1 MTGLSPEQAAVAAR
15 YRTFAAEE
23 VHGVSPS
30 YECLTLEI
38 AESRE
43 VLDFLLGF
51 PSARRQPNLLLAA
64 SRIVAGRVPDLD
76 QLIALI
82 RDPAARLRTLMLSR
96 TTQTNEPARTAVL
109 LPVLASLPPPLALIE
124 VGASGGLCL
133 LPDRYGYDYGT
144 RRIAGAPGSP
154 TFPCSVQGPAP
165 LPASVPQIAWR
176 VGLDLSPIDIGSAA
190 DTAWLEA
197 LVWPEQEHR
206 RRHLQ
211 QAIAVARAEPPRVVR
226 GDLLHDLDA
235 LIAEAPSDAT
245 LVVFHSAALAY
256 VTPRAARLRF
266 AEALRGTRAVW
277 ISNEAPG
284 VFPDILAQAPT
295 PMPLS
300 RFLLAVDGVPKA
312 WTGPHGQSL
321 EWFAKGDTRL
331 WR

>member
-1 MTGLSPEQAAVAAR
+1 MTELSPEQATVAAR

-30 YECLTLEI
+30 YERLTLEV
-38 AESRE
+38 ADSRE
-43 VLDFLLGF
+43 ILDFLLGF

-64 SRIVAGRVPDLD
+64 SRIVAGRVPDKD
-76 QLIALI
+76 HLIELI
-82 RDPAARLRTLMLSR
+82 RDPEGRLRTLMLSR
-96 TTQTNEPARTAVL
+96 TTQTNEAARCAVL

-124 VGASGGLCL
+124 VGASAGLCL
-133 LPDRYGYDYGT
+133 LPDRYGYDYGA

-154 TFPCSVQGPAP
+154 TFRCVVQGSAPIPAAAP
-165 LPASVPQIAWR
+165 TIVWR
-176 VGLDLSPIDIGSAA
+176 AGLDLSPIDLGSES

-211 QAIAVARAEPPRVVR
+211 QAIAVARAAPPRVVR

-235 LIAEAPSDAT
+235 LIAQAPAGTT

-256 VTPRAARLRF
+256 VTPRATRLRF
-266 AEALRGTRAVW
+266 VERLRRTRATW

-284 VFPDILAQAPT
+284 VFPDILAQAPA
-295 PMPLS
+295 PMPPS

-321 EWFAKGDTRL
+321 EWFA
-331 WR
+331 

>member
-1 MTGLSPEQAAVAAR
+1 MTELSPEHAAVAAR

-23 VHGVSPS
+23 ARGASPS
-30 YECLTLEI
+30 YERLTLEV
-38 AESRE
+38 AESLE

-64 SRIVAGRVPDLD
+64 ARIVAGRVPDKD
-76 QLIALI
+76 QLTELI
-82 RDPAARLRTLMLSR
+82 RDPDARLRTLMLSR
-96 TTQTNEPARTAVL
+96 TTQTNEPARCAVL

-124 VGASGGLCL
+124 VGASAGLCL
-133 LPDRYGYDYGT
+133 LPDRYGYDYGAH
-144 RRIAGAPGSP
+144 RIDGVPGSP
-154 TFPCSVQGPAP
+154 TFPCVVHGPAP
-165 LPASVPQIAWR
+165 LPAAAPEVVWR
-176 VGLDLSPIDIGSAA
+176 AGLDLSPIDLGSAA
-190 DTAWLEA
+190 DTDWLEA

-206 RRHLQ
+206 RRHLR

-226 GDLLHDLDA
+226 GDLLRDLDA
-235 LIAEAPSDAT
+235 LIAEAPADAT

-256 VTPRAARLRF
+256 VTPRAARLGF

-284 VFPDILAQAPT
+284 VFPDIVARAPAPT
-295 PMPLS
+295 PLS

-321 EWFAKGDTRL
+321 EWIA
-331 WR
+331 

>member
-1 MTGLSPEQAAVAAR
+1 MTELSAEQAAVAAR

-30 YECLTLEI
+30 YERLAIEV
-38 AESRE
+38 ADSRE
-43 VLDFLLGF
+43 ILDFLLGF

-76 QLIALI
+76 QLIELI
-82 RDPAARLRTLMLSR
+82 RDREGRLRALMLSR
-96 TTQTNEPARTAVL
+96 TTQTNEAARCAVL

-133 LPDRYGYDYGT
+133 LPDRYGYDYGA
-144 RRIAGAPGSP
+144 RRIAGVPGSP
-154 TFPCSVQGPAP
+154 IFRCVVQGPAP
-165 LPASVPQIAWR
+165 IPAAAPPIVWR
-176 VGLDLSPIDIGSAA
+176 AGLDLSPIDLGSES

-206 RRHLQ
+206 RRRLQ
-211 QAIAVARAEPPRVVR
+211 QAIAVARAAPPRVVR

-235 LIAEAPSDAT
+235 LIAEAPADAT

-256 VTPRAARLRF
+256 VTPRAARLQF
-266 AEALRGTRAVW
+266 VEELRRTRAIW

-284 VFPDILAQAPT
+284 VFPDIVAQAPT

-321 EWFAKGDTRL
+321 EWFA
-331 WR
+331 

>member
-1 MTGLSPEQAAVAAR
+1 
-15 YRTFAAEE
+15 AEE
-23 VHGVSPS
+23 ARGASPS
-30 YECLTLEI
+30 YERLTLEI

-43 VLDFLLGF
+43 ILDFLLGL

-64 SRIVAGRVPDLD
+64 SRIVAGRVPDKD
-76 QLIALI
+76 RLIALI
-82 RDPAARLRTLMLSR
+82 REPEARLRTLMLSR
-96 TTQTNEPARTAVL
+96 TTQTNEPARCAVL

-133 LPDRYGYDYGT
+133 LPDRYGYDYGA

-154 TFPCSVQGPAP
+154 TFPCAVQGPAP
-165 LPASVPQIAWR
+165 LPADAPQIVWR
-176 VGLDLSPIDIGSAA
+176 AGLDLSPIDIGSAA

-197 LVWPEQEHR
+197 LVWPEQENR
-206 RRHLQ
+206 RRRLLQ
-211 QAIAVARAEPPRVVR
+211 SIAVARAEPPRVVR

-235 LIAEAPSDAT
+235 LIDEAPADAT

-256 VTPRAARLRF
+256 VTPHAARLRF
-266 AEALRGTRAVW
+266 AEALRRTRAIW

-284 VFPDILAQAPT
+284 VFPDIIAQAPT
-295 PMPLS
+295 PTPSS

-321 EWFAKGDTRL
+321 EWFA
-331 WR
+331 

>member
-1 MTGLSPEQAAVAAR
+1 MTELSPEQAAVAGR

-23 VHGVSPS
+23 VRGVSPS
-30 YECLTLEI
+30 YERLTLEV

-43 VLDFLLGF
+43 ILDFLLEL
-51 PSARRQPNLLLAA
+51 PSPRRQPNLLLAA
-64 SRIVAGRVPDLD
+64 SRIVAGLVPDKD

-82 RDPAARLRTLMLSR
+82 RDPDARLRTLMLSR
-96 TTQTNEPARTAVL
+96 TTQTNEPARCAVL

-133 LPDRYGYDYGT
+133 LPDRYGYDYGA
-144 RRIAGAPGSP
+144 RRIAGVSGSP
-154 TFPCSVQGPAP
+154 TFACAVRGPAP
-165 LPASVPQIAWR
+165 LPAAAPPIVWR
-176 VGLDLSPIDIGSAA
+176 AGLDLSPIDLGSPSDA
-190 DTAWLEA
+190 TWLEA

-211 QAIAVARAEPPRVVR
+211 QAIEVARAEPPRVVR

-235 LIAEAPSDAT
+235 LMAEAPAGAT

-266 AEALRGTRAVW
+266 AEALRRTRATW

-284 VFPDILAQAPT
+284 VFPDIVAQAPAPT
-295 PMPLS
+295 PSS

-312 WTGPHGQSL
+312 WTGPHGQTL
-321 EWFAKGDTRL
+321 EWFG
-331 WR
+331 